1 MVLLSSYISLWP
13 AKYFSHANSQHFLLC
28 LGISFPSWAFDIE
41 FTENICHKIG
51 GPHSF
56 LIWSLP
62 KVSSSLDNLE
72 HCPTHPA
79 RDTAMTML
87 VNH

>member
-41 FTENICHKIG
+41 FTENI
-51 GPHSF
+51 
-56 LIWSLP
+56 
-62 KVSSSLDNLE
+62 
-72 HCPTHPA
+72 
-79 RDTAMTML
+79 
-87 VNH
+87 